1 MGLNLREVFVGSFIV
16 SIKHADRTKVICRF
30 YHPPCRRIARQTVLL
45 GEFAVGGVESRSIF
59 VCILAVAA
67 LRAVFPRTPFGTA
80 VDARVDLVHGDAWV
94 VYVKEVDS
102 NPTHIWSFRREMM
115 SDVRDVW
122 DERTVGRMV
131 RWVEVHEFC
140 EKC

>member
-1 MGLNLREVFVGSFIV
+1 MQAYRTADSSAWRVCSWRRGIEVHIRMHFG
-16 SIKHADRTKVICRF
+16 CRGT
-30 YHPPCRRIARQTVLL
+30 P
-45 GEFAVGGVESRSIF
+45 RSIS
-59 VCILAVAA
+59 
-67 LRAVFPRTPFGTA
+67 PDSFGTA

-102 NPTHIWSFRREMM
+102 NPTHVWSFRREMM